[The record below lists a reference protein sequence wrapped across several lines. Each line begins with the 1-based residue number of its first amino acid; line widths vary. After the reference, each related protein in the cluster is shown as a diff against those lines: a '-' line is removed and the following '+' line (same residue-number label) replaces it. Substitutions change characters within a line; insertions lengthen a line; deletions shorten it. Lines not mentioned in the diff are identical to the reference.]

1 MRLRIVQAPKSSD
14 GRFSAFGTR
23 AWVGHAMV
31 SDERTLR
38 EHMRLPSYPWGVS
51 RGGTSCD
58 SGMCG
63 VPMLGTARGGV
74 LSGAVCLRG
83 VPSLHACVW
92 SLCQATFVPDH
103 CVGLRPWPSGSCVS
117 LVGALSVLGRA
128 QRAIVSNGV
137 LSRGLPRCVPS
148 DAGSNTFAIMFFT
161 RAPKVALRRRPHDN
175 AAQGED

>member
-1 MRLRIVQAPKSSD
+1 
-14 GRFSAFGTR
+14 
-23 AWVGHAMV
+23 MV

-83 VPSLHACVW
+83 VPSLHV
-92 SLCQATFVPDH
+92 
-103 CVGLRPWPSGSCVS
+103 SG
-117 LVGALSVLGRA
+117 
-128 QRAIVSNGV
+128 
-137 LSRGLPRCVPS
+137 RCVRLRS
-148 DAGSNTFAIMFFT
+148 CLITVSGCVHGQ
-161 RAPKVALRRRPHDN
+161 VARVSHS
-175 AAQGED
+175 